1 MPEVEV
7 AEHPGVGLDGKVR
20 PTEDHV
26 LVLPHAVVLLDGATQ
41 PRPEL
46 PTGGWYA
53 GLLIEELSRTVTV
66 DSDLADALALAI
78 ENVARD
84 NGLEPRN
91 SPSSTVAIARWTE
104 DRVDTLVLADS
115 PIVVCGRNG
124 VEVVFDDRLSSLRSN
139 KKLRT
144 GKDVYQLRN
153 TEGGFWVAEADPKAA
168 YQALRRSW
176 RREEI
181 DVVMLAS
188 DGVSAGVDE
197 YGLFSWL
204 DVASMKPHEVLETV
218 RAAER
223 EDPDGKRWPRS
234 KIHDDQALA
243 VVRFQG

>member
-7 AEHPGVGLDGKVR
+7 AEHPGVGLDGRLR

-26 LVLPHAVVLLDGATQ
+26 LVLPHAVILLDGATQ
-41 PRPEL
+41 PRPDL

-53 GLLIEELSRTVTV
+53 GLLIEELGRTVTV
-66 DSDLADALALAI
+66 DSDLADALARAI

-84 NGLEPRN
+84 NGLKPRD

-104 DRVDTLVLADS
+104 DRIDALVLADS
-115 PIVVCGRNG
+115 PIVACGRNG
-124 VEVVFDDRLSSLRSN
+124 IEAIVDDRLASLRSN

-144 GKDVYQLRN
+144 SKDVYQLRN
-153 TEGGFWVAEADPKAA
+153 VEGGFWVAEADPKAA
-168 YQALRRSW
+168 YQAVRRSW
-176 RREEI
+176 RREDV

-197 YGLFSWL
+197 YQLLSWA
-204 DVASMKPHEVLETV
+204 DVAAMKPHEVLETV

-223 EDPDGKRWPRS
+223 EDAECERWPRS

>member
-1 MPEVEV
+1 MPEVAV
-7 AEHPGVGLDGKVR
+7 AEHPGVGLDGRLR

-26 LVLPHAVVLLDGATQ
+26 LVLPHAVILLDGATQ
-41 PRPEL
+41 PRPDL

-53 GLLIEELSRTVTV
+53 GLLIKELGRTVTV
-66 DSDLADALALAI
+66 DADLADALALAI
-78 ENVARD
+78 ETVATD

-104 DRVDTLVLADS
+104 ERVDALVLADS

-124 VEVVFDDRLSSLRSN
+124 VEVLFDDRLFSLRNN

-144 GKDVYQLRN
+144 SKDVYQLRN
-153 TEGGFWVAEADPKAA
+153 ADGGFWVAEADPKAA
-168 YQALRRSW
+168 YQAIQRGW
-176 RREEI
+176 RREDV

-197 YGLFSWL
+197 YQLFGWL
-204 DVASMKPHEVLETV
+204 DVAAMEPSEVLETV

-223 EDPDGKRWPRS
+223 DDPDGKRWPRS